1 MGPLVRPLWKDK
13 ATEAVLDF
21 LRSTRVGCLVTLMRP
36 PEEEEKGE
44 TDGEEDEPGPP

>member
-21 LRSTRVGCLVTLMRP
+21 LRSTGVGCPATPRRP

-44 TDGEEDEPGPP
+44 SDGEEGEPGPP